1 MRWHDLVGADVAD
14 ADRLGEEADDV
25 DGQLRTGE
33 GADDATEGTGRNVA
47 VPVEQTYGF
56 VQFEPDVCRLGTHND
71 STSHDSDAWRE
82 ELDQLG
88 PVQVAVLD
96 RVVDRVPEI
105 LGSYVSTDQ
114 P

>member
-1 MRWHDLVGADVAD
+1 MRWHDLIGADVAD
-14 ADRLGEEADDV
+14 ADLLCEEADDV

-33 GADDATEGTGRNVA
+33 GANDATEGTGRNVA

-56 VQFEPDVCRLGTHND
+56 VQFEPVCGLGTHND
-71 STSHDSDAWRE
+71 LVSHDSDGCRE

-96 RVVDRVPEI
+96 RAVDRVPEI
-105 LGSYVSTDQ
+105 LGSCVSTDQ